1 MKPVI
6 RIAHGCEDSFE
17 ARRREGRRGS
27 RRRRTVTSIAPVR
40 APWRA
45 HPAQHPAQALR
56 ARGLRAST
64 ARRLV
69 LEALH
74 LAGEPVTAEQ
84 IASGLDGLLP
94 TGDLA
99 SVYRNL
105 EVLEAHGLAAGV
117 HFGQGPGRWAPP
129 GREYLTCTACGGHVA
144 VDPSE
149 LDAVRQAIRWATGF
163 HADFTRFPVAGRCP
177 ACGPDIP
184 RPSRRAAA

>member
-6 RIAHGCEDSFE
+6 RIAHGCEDVFE
-17 ARRREGRRGS
+17 ARRRGGRRGS

-40 APWRA
+40 APRRA
-45 HPAQHPAQALR
+45 HPAEALR

-69 LEALH
+69 LEALQ

-84 IASGLDGLLP
+84 VAGGLDGRLP

-105 EVLEAHGLAAGV
+105 EVLDAHGLAARV
-117 HFGQGPGRWAPP
+117 HFGHGPARWALP
-129 GREYLTCTACGGHVA
+129 GREYLTCSACGSHVA
-144 VDPSE
+144 VDPAE

-163 HADFTRFPVAGRCP
+163 HADFTRFPIAGRCP
-177 ACGPDIP
+177 ACAPDVP
-184 RPSRRAAA
+184 TALRRSA